1 MKYTFFNFS
10 DTPFTGRFGGQPYP
24 FTPGETQSFDPDK
37 HYMLIVMAKQLAD
50 RELLRKAVS
59 VGKNPNDLGKFGKAL
74 DAAGNIFT
82 MTVEGRR
89 ELMRKAIGDLLD
101 TPIPTPD
108 QSDEVGSTQ
117 ETESDIKGLKDQVA
131 QMKEMIEKLT
141 ALSIHPPQAP
151 QAVQEKP
158 QDSPSMGMARSLLEE
173 MAVDAGHVVTPE
185 MSKENLVNLLS
196 PTGQVG

>member
-10 DTPFTGRFGGQPYP
+10 TEPFTGRFGGQPYP
-24 FTPGETQSFDPDK
+24 FSPGETQSFDPDK

-59 VGKNPNDLGKFGKAL
+59 VGRNANDIEKFGKAL

-108 QSDEVGSTQ
+108 KSDEVGSTQ
-117 ETESDIKGLKDQVA
+117 ETEADIKGLKDQLA
-131 QMKEMIEKLT
+131 QMKEMLEKLT
-141 ALSIHPPQAP
+141 AAAVPQGNPPP
-151 QAVQEKP
+151 PPPSPESS
-158 QDSPSMGMARSLLEE
+158 SPSMGMARSLLEE
-173 MAVDAGHVVTPE
+173 MAVDAGHTITPE
-185 MSKENLVNLLS
+185 MSKEDLVNLLS
-196 PTGQVG
+196 PTGQTG

>member
-24 FTPGETQSFDPDK
+24 FQAGETQSFDPDK

-50 RELLRKAVS
+50 KELLKKAVS
-59 VGKNPNDLGKFGKAL
+59 VGKNPNDLEKFGKAL

-82 MTVEGRR
+82 MTVEGRQ

-108 QSDEVGSTQ
+108 QSDEIGSTQ
-117 ETESDIKGLKDQVA
+117 ETEADIKGLKDQLA
-131 QMKEMIEKLT
+131 QMKEMLEKLT
-141 ALSIHPPQAP
+141 AA
-151 QAVQEKP
+151 AVQPAQVVQPVQEH
-158 QDSPSMGMARSLLEE
+158 SPSMGMARSLLEE

-185 MSKENLVNLLS
+185 MSKEDLVNLLS
-196 PTGQVG
+196 PTGQVK